1 MAKISFLIA
10 ILSCLISLCG
20 ILPLLSWLTTIPL
33 VLLCLAFFASV
44 WQDWKG
50 VWPISN
56 RFLNFSIVPVFL
68 FYAAQVSRANLVEPV
83 VSLLAIMLAVRL
95 LGEKSVRHYLQIYA
109 LSLFC
114 LASSSLYDLSP
125 VFLVYLGL
133 LLFMVA
139 VSLVLLAFHDHDKRL
154 LLPVGDMRKVLAS
167 GLLIPLFSIPLLIG
181 FFFLLPRTPF
191 PLWDF
196 LNTSGNRTSAFAE
209 KVEPGVAPVAG
220 ESTALAFRAEL
231 PRQPGQIY
239 WRGKVFNK
247 LDGNSWIRDE
257 SVPAERIFYSTKRIV
272 QTIYPEPGLS
282 RTLIALDAPATLKSL
297 RTRRN
302 PDGTFE
308 MLYLSRKRMAYEA
321 DSVYEGLLPV
331 EGTIK
336 RDFYLRLP
344 ADLPAKIKLL
354 ADGISKN
361 SRRDLDK
368 LENLEKF
375 FRNGGYRYSLQGLPT
390 GNDALEQ
397 FIFDKKQGHCEF
409 FASAFA
415 VLLRASGVPVRLV
428 GGYLG
433 GDYNELGGYY
443 LVTEK
448 MAHVWVEVFIEGKGW
463 LRLDPS
469 SFAENAGAVWSSQP
483 QPDLWK
489 RIRMVTDSI
498 DHVWNRSV
506 ITYDF
511 ASQMDAAQKLG
522 TVLQRTDTRQTLN
535 SMFNPLLMVIFASGL
550 FYLFMIRKK
559 LFLSREQRLLNRFC
573 KTVERDCK
581 LEIRNGEQGLFE
593 IADICQNKD
602 VRDFVDIYARAV
614 YRDRKLD
621 NDEYRR
627 LKMILDKGFV
637 SI

>member
-1 MAKISFLIA
+1 MAKISSLIA
-10 ILSCLISLCG
+10 VLSCLISLCG
-20 ILPLLSWLTTIPL
+20 ILPLLSWLTAVPL
-33 VLLCLAFFASV
+33 VLLCLAFAASV
-44 WQDWKG
+44 WQEWKG

-56 RFLNFSIVPVFL
+56 RLLNFSIVPVFL
-68 FYAAQVSRANLVEPV
+68 FYAARISRANLVEPV

-114 LASSSLYDLSP
+114 LASSSLYDLRP
-125 VFLVYLGL
+125 VFLVYLGF

-139 VSLVLLAFHDHDKRL
+139 VSLVLLAFHEYDQRL

-209 KVEPGVAPVAG
+209 KVEPGIAPVAG

-247 LDGNSWIRDE
+247 LDGKSWIRDE
-257 SVPAERIFYSTKRIV
+257 SVPAERIVYSPKRIA
-272 QTIYPEPGLS
+272 QTIFPEPGSS
-282 RTLIALDAPATLKSL
+282 RTLIALDAPVTLKSL

-302 PDGTFE
+302 QDGTFE
-308 MLYLSRKRMAYEA
+308 MLYISRKRMAYEA
-321 DSVYEGLLPV
+321 DSVSEGLLPV

-344 ADLPAKIKLL
+344 ASLPARIRPL
-354 ADGISKN
+354 AEDISRN
-361 SRRDLDK
+361 STSNMDK
-368 LENLEKF
+368 VESLEKY
-375 FRNGGYRYSLQGLPT
+375 FRNGGFRYSLQDLPT
-390 GNDALEQ
+390 GDTALEQ
-397 FIFDKKQGHCEF
+397 FLLDKKQGHCEF

-415 VLLRASGVPVRLV
+415 VLLRASGVPTRLV

-469 SFAENAGAVWSSQP
+469 SFAENAGSVWSSQP
-483 QPDLWK
+483 QPDFWK
-489 RIRMVTDSI
+489 KIKMVMDSV

-511 ASQMDAAQKLG
+511 ASQVDAAQKLG
-522 TVLQRTDTRQTLN
+522 TVLQRTDTIKTLN
-535 SMFNPLLMVIFASGL
+535 SLSNPLLTVISAAGL
-550 FYLFMIRKK
+550 LYLFLNRKK
-559 LFLSREQRLLNRFC
+559 LFLSREQRLLKRFY
-573 KTVERDCK
+573 KIVEKDCK
-581 LEIRNGEQGLFE
+581 LKFRHGELGLFE
-593 IADICQNKD
+593 IADVCKNKN
-602 VRDFVDIYARAV
+602 VRAFADIYAEAV
-614 YRDRKLD
+614 YSDRSL
-621 NDEYRR
+621 NREEYGR

-637 SI
+637 SV

>member
-1 MAKISFLIA
+1 MKKISSLIA

-33 VLLCLAFFASV
+33 VLLCLAFAASV

-50 VWPISN
+50 VWSISN
-56 RFLNFSIVPVFL
+56 RLLNFSIVPVFL
-68 FYAAQVSRANLVEPV
+68 FYASHVSRTNLVEPV

-95 LGEKSVRHYLQIYA
+95 LGEKNVRHYLQIYT

-154 LLPVGDMRKVLAS
+154 LLSVGDMRKVLAT
-167 GLLIPLFSIPLLIG
+167 GLLIPLFSIPLLIV

-196 LNTSGNRTSAFAE
+196 LNTSVNRTSAFAE
-209 KVEPGVAPVAG
+209 KVEPGLAPVAG

-257 SVPAERIFYSTKRIV
+257 LVPAERIIYSPKRIA
-272 QTIYPEPGLS
+272 QTIFPEPGPS
-282 RTLIALDAPATLKSL
+282 RTLIALDAPVTLKPL

-308 MLYLSRKRMAYEA
+308 MPYPSRKRMAYEA
-321 DSVYEGLLPV
+321 ESAYEGLLAV

-344 ADLPAKIKLL
+344 VGLPARIKLL

-361 SRRDLDK
+361 SHRDLDK
-368 LENLEKF
+368 LENLEKY

-390 GNDALEQ
+390 GDDVLEQ

-415 VLLRASGVPVRLV
+415 VILRASGVPVRLV

-443 LVTEK
+443 LVSEK

-469 SFAENAGAVWSSQP
+469 SYAENAGAVWSSQP
-483 QPDLWK
+483 QPDFWK
-489 RIRMVTDSI
+489 RIRMVMDSI
-498 DHVWNRSV
+498 DHIWNRSV

-511 ASQMDAAQKLG
+511 SSQADAAKKLI
-522 TVLQRTDTRQTLN
+522 TVFQVAEIKKTLN
-535 SMFNPLLMVIFASGL
+535 SILNPLLIVVLVAGL
-550 FYLFMIRKK
+550 FYLFLNRKK
-559 LFLSREQRLLNRFC
+559 LFLSREQRLLNRFY
-573 KTVERDCK
+573 KIVERDCK
-581 LEIRNGEQGLFE
+581 LKIEQGDQGLFE
-593 IADICQNKD
+593 ISEISMNKN
-602 VRDFVDIYARAV
+602 VREFVDIYAGAV
-614 YRDRKLD
+614 YRDRGL
-621 NDEYRR
+621 NREEYGR